1 MALDKSLASLDGRA
15 AIVTGG
21 AMGIGRGCA
30 RGLAAFGAGVVIADK
45 DGDAAKE
52 TAADIEAA
60 GGSALALT
68 VDVRDFDQVKG
79 MVKATVDRYG
89 RVDCLV
95 NNVGGGFRKDFVE
108 ESENA
113 WDALVRINLK
123 TTYYCTK
130 TVVDEMVRL
139 GIAGSII
146 NVTSIEAY
154 RAAPGFAVYAS
165 CKSAME
171 NFARTMALEAG
182 HHGIRFNTI
191 APDATPTPGTTG
203 IGVTTPGRPGRA
215 RSIPALREGVED
227 DYAGPTVFLASD
239 MSAYLTGITIHVD
252 GGTYA
257 SGGWVRNEKMEW
269 TGSA

>member
-30 RGLAAFGAGVVIADK
+30 KGLAAFGANVVIADK
-45 DGDAAKE
+45 DGDAAE
-52 TAADIEAA
+52 QTALEIKKA
-60 GGSALALT
+60 GYQAMALT
-68 VDVRDFDQVKG
+68 VDVRDFDQVRS
-79 MVKATVDRYG
+79 MVSATIDTFG

-95 NNVGGGFRKDFVE
+95 NNVGGTFREDFIA

-113 WDALVRINLK
+113 WDALIKANLK
-123 TTYYCTK
+123 TCYYCTK
-130 TVVDEMVRL
+130 TVVDEMIRL
-139 GIAGSII
+139 DIKGSIV

-165 CKSAME
+165 CKAAME
-171 NFARTMALEAG
+171 NFARTMACEVG

-203 IGVTTPGRPGRA
+203 IGVMTSGNATRT
-215 RSIPALREGVED
+215 RSIPAGREGTED
-227 DYAGPTVFLASD
+227 DYAGTVVFLASD

-257 SGGWVRNEKMEW
+257 SGGWVRNEDMEW
-269 TGSA
+269 SGS